1 MCEMWRFYASL
12 QANLVKRQLSAA
24 NRYTTQRTAAC
35 HHELTDARLPQAD
48 AVLHDATALDT
59 AGDMLDPQPTLMQ
72 RLVGSVLRQRQL
84 LAAGFLGRHE
94 ALPLEQCEGQEAQI
108 LQQPAPG
115 RKGQGVASAMGFSW
129 TRPPQVS
136 LRGSTSYH
144 VDHFSGR
151 LCYHRGA
158 P

>member
-84 LAAGFLGRHE
+84 LAAGFLGGMRLSPWSSVK
-94 ALPLEQCEGQEAQI
+94 ARKPRSCNNRLP
-108 LQQPAPG
+108 
-115 RKGQGVASAMGFSW
+115 
-129 TRPPQVS
+129 
-136 LRGSTSYH
+136 
-144 VDHFSGR
+144 
-151 LCYHRGA
+151 
-158 P
+158 